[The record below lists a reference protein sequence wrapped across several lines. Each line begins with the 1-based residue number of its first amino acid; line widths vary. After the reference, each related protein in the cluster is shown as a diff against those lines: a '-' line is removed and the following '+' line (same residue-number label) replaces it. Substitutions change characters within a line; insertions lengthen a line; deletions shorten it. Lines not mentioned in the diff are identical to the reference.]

1 MPAIGLMNL
10 LTRLGPILGLTG
22 KATSKIAEK
31 TFKGRPIWQ
40 RAKPAQ
46 KAKREFGI
54 PKRTDPD
61 YKGEGKK
68 VFRYTPAQAE
78 VPPGMINRL
87 YMTPTTAGGQLARLG
102 AVTVGGDYALGKA
115 IDLFS
120 GDDSD
125 TKSTMQSDDAKAM
138 RSSFFPAE
146 SGPSYDIEN
155 RQAYQQRVQD
165 KMNKDMRRLLQY
177 YGIVNLVNPDAAPNM
192 LKLGTAMLQQDI
204 QSMGS
209 ERQAKIFDA
218 VFGDKPP
225 TTAMEAYQRVMKAG
239 GSVEDAEA
247 ISGMVANA
255 MPAVST
261 KSPSKTE
268 QVWELTNRIYE
279 ALQMGDRETARR
291 LAAQGIAAKLLE
303 VSGEHGMGLS
313 NKQQAEKFLEELE
326 GAAGSYNPS
335 LAQGVTN
342 IMVE

>member
-1 MPAIGLMNL
+1 MPAIGIMNL
-10 LTRLGPILGLTG
+10 LTRLGPMLGLTG
-22 KATSKIAEK
+22 KATSRIGEK
-31 TFKGRPIWQ
+31 VFKGRPIWQ

-46 KAKREFGI
+46 KAKREFGV

-68 VFRYTPAQAE
+68 VFRYTRAQPE
-78 VPPGMINRL
+78 IPPGVLNRL
-87 YMTPTTAGGQLARLG
+87 YMTPTTATGQLARLG
-102 AVTVGGDYALGKA
+102 AVTAGGNYALGKVMG
-115 IDLFS
+115 LF
-120 GDDSD
+120 DDEDSD
-125 TKSTMQSDDAKAM
+125 LQSDDAKAM
-138 RSSFFPAE
+138 RTSIFPAQP
-146 SGPSYDIEN
+146 SAPSYNIEN

-177 YGIVNLVNPDAAPNM
+177 YGIINLVNPDAAPNM

-204 QSMGS
+204 EAMGS
-209 ERQAKIFDA
+209 ARQAKIFDA

-247 ISGMVANA
+247 ISGMVADA
-255 MPAVST
+255 MPEVST
-261 KSPSKTE
+261 TSPSKTE

-342 IMVE
+342 IMAE

>member
-1 MPAIGLMNL
+1 M
-10 LTRLGPILGLTG
+10 LGLTG
-22 KATSKIAEK
+22 KATSKIGEK
-31 TFKGRPIWQ
+31 VFKGRPIWQ

-61 YKGEGKK
+61 YKGEGRQ
-68 VFRYTPAQAE
+68 VFRYTRAQPE
-78 VPPGMINRL
+78 VPPGVINRL
-87 YMTPTTAGGQLARLG
+87 YMTPTTATGQLARLG
-102 AVTVGGDYALGKA
+102 GTVAATNYGLGKVMG
-115 IDLFS
+115 LFDDEETSDSQSVGSISTPGS
-120 GDDSD
+120 G
-125 TKSTMQSDDAKAM
+125 
-138 RSSFFPAE
+138 FPAQP
-146 SGPSYDIEN
+146 SAPSYDIEN

-177 YGIVNLVNPDAAPNM
+177 YGIINLVNPDAAPNM

-204 QSMGS
+204 EAMGS
-209 ERQAKIFDA
+209 ARQAKIFDA
-218 VFGDKPP
+218 VFSDKPP

-247 ISGMVANA
+247 ISGMVADA

-261 KSPSKTE
+261 TSPSKTE

-291 LAAQGIAAKLLE
+291 LAAQGIAAKLLQ

-342 IMVE
+342 IMAE

>member
-22 KATSKIAEK
+22 KATSRIGEK
-31 TFKGRPIWQ
+31 VFKGRPIWQ

-68 VFRYTPAQAE
+68 VFRHTPAQPE
-78 VPPGMINRL
+78 VPPGIINRL

-102 AVTVGGDYALGKA
+102 ATVAATDYGLGKVMGLFDDEETS
-115 IDLFS
+115 DLQS
-120 GDDSD
+120 VGSI
-125 TKSTMQSDDAKAM
+125 STPGSI
-138 RSSFFPAE
+138 FPAQPNA
-146 SGPSYDIEN
+146 PSYDIEN

-209 ERQAKIFDA
+209 ERQAKIFDT

-225 TTAMEAYQRVMKAG
+225 TTAMDAYQRVMKAG

-247 ISGMVANA
+247 ISGMVADA
-255 MPAVST
+255 MPATSSRAPTTAEVKLQIMAEL
-261 KSPSKTE
+261 KSLIAQGRE
-268 QVWELTNRIYE
+268 EE
-279 ALQMGDRETARR
+279 AKQLYMDAVYNNIINTPTGENA
-291 LAAQGIAAKLLE
+291 LAMSPEAAAQAYIDAMRS
-303 VSGEHGMGLS
+303 SGVATGNEGL
-313 NKQQAEKFLEELE
+313 
-326 GAAGSYNPS
+326 YN
-335 LAQGVTN
+335 LVK
-342 IMVE
+342 ID